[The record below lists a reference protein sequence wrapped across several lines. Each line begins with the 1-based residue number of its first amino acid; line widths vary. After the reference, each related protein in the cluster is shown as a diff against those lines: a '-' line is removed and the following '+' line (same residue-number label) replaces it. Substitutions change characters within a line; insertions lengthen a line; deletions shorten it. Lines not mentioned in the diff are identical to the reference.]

1 MKVQAT
7 YLSRN
12 RAQRGT
18 NNLFSGMPTTETSH
32 WFEAARR
39 GAVSFL
45 LEHLDDYAGSF
56 DSNGKTAL
64 MYLALHPVPPPD
76 DLVVVEASLLDK
88 DGHSAL
94 CYACRALN
102 TDGIKRLWRE
112 EGHTLGLSA
121 LMLAVLSDDTPD
133 PDTLH
138 KDMRQQD
145 SCGMTALMYA
155 IVLDRKQYV
164 DLLWEGERGCV
175 DRQGRTALM
184 LAVLCQNSY
193 AFSKLHA
200 DPTEHG
206 RLSVAKWSAL
216 GYAIVGNS
224 LTFVQSLLPYEYA
237 ISGAAYTLSAL
248 SQRTT
253 NAEISKLVVDG
264 GLQFLVT
271 QKYSSHPERVGICIV
286 CLDEFCIVRSSPCGH
301 RCTCYTCSQELQKR
315 KLHNQCPLCR
325 AEVEQWTLDWTVLD
339 DPC

>member
-1 MKVQAT
+1 
-7 YLSRN
+7 
-12 RAQRGT
+12 
-18 NNLFSGMPTTETSH
+18 MPAAEASH

-45 LEHLDDYAGSF
+45 LEHLEEHAGSF

-64 MYLALHPVPPPD
+64 MYLALHPIPPPD
-76 DLVVVEASLLDK
+76 DLVAIEGSILDK

-112 EGHTLGLSA
+112 EGCTFGLTA
-121 LMLAVLSDDTPD
+121 LMLAVLSGND
-133 PDTLH
+133 PDHSTMH
-138 KDMRQQD
+138 KDIRRQD

-155 IVLDRKQYV
+155 VVLGREQHI
-164 DLLWEGERGCV
+164 DLLWKDERGCA

-200 DPTEHG
+200 DPMEHG
-206 RLSVAKWSAL
+206 KLSNAKWSAL
-216 GYAIVGNS
+216 GYAIVSNS
-224 LTFVQSLLPYEYA
+224 LSFVQSLLPYEYA
-237 ISGAAYTLSAL
+237 IPGAAYTLSSL
-248 SQRTT
+248 SQRT
-253 NAEISKLVVDG
+253 NDAEIAKLVADDG
-264 GLQFLVT
+264 LRFLVAR
-271 QKYSSHPERVGICIV
+271 KYGGSTEKIGVCII
-286 CLDEFCIVRSSPCGH
+286 CLDEFCIVRSHPCGH

-315 KLHNQCPLCR
+315 RLHNQCPLCR
-325 AEVEQWTLDWTVLD
+325 TEVEQWRLDWTVLA

>member
-1 MKVQAT
+1 
-7 YLSRN
+7 
-12 RAQRGT
+12 
-18 NNLFSGMPTTETSH
+18 MPTTETSH

-121 LMLAVLSDDTPD
+121 LMLAVLSDDNPD

-145 SCGMTALMYA
+145 NCGMTALMYA

-175 DRQGRTALM
+175 DRQGVLHSCLLSSVKIHTHFPNYMRTQQNM
-184 LAVLCQNSY
+184 EDCQLQNG
-193 AFSKLHA
+193 LHW
-200 DPTEHG
+200 D
-206 RLSVAKWSAL
+206 
-216 GYAIVGNS
+216 
-224 LTFVQSLLPYEYA
+224 
-237 ISGAAYTLSAL
+237 
-248 SQRTT
+248 
-253 NAEISKLVVDG
+253 
-264 GLQFLVT
+264 T
-271 QKYSSHPERVGICIV
+271 Q
-286 CLDEFCIVRSSPCGH
+286 L
-301 RCTCYTCSQELQKR
+301 
-315 KLHNQCPLCR
+315 
-325 AEVEQWTLDWTVLD
+325 
-339 DPC
+339 